1 MHQSGLHQLKAL
13 RALAGAVVVVFFAVS
28 PAPGADPIK
37 IGFLAPMTGLFAQAG
52 KDMLDGLKMGLE
64 VSGGQV
70 AGRKLELID
79 EDTEGNPATAQAKY
93 RKLVQQDKINVLTGV
108 LLANIGYAL
117 IQPIERD
124 ELPSLFFTTPDEL
137 TKRKPSKWILRAN
150 FAASQPMHALGDYA
164 AKVLKYKRVAA
175 LGMDNPF
182 GHEQLGG
189 FQRVFEDAG
198 GRVVQKTWVPLNA
211 MDFAPY
217 LGQVPPDVDAVV
229 QVFIAGQA
237 VRFAKQYEETGLKD
251 KLPLIGTGVY
261 IDESALRS
269 MGDEAIG
276 TVGALVWAPT
286 LTEPG
291 QPDLH
296 EAGRGAGQAHAGVLP
311 RRHVQRRAL
320 DRRGGE
326 GRRRQGRRP
335 RALPGGDPQGE
346 RDHRG
351 PARADQAR
359 RVQQPHRERVHP
371 EGREGGRTAAE
382 HRDPHLSDGLAVLDL
397 QAGGLLES
405 SRLRP
410 ELPAGEAMSGVRQV
424 GYFDCAGGGQVV
436 VSGTTAYVAH
446 MKAPHGTTIVDVS
459 DPARPR
465 AIAELTIPRRRALA
479 QGARGERRDAGQ
491 LGGRAAQPAGSGFS
505 RRARHLG
512 RQHAGPPAR
521 DHLLALPTACIASP
535 STAATPTSRPTST
548 ATSATSC
555 MTLDLEES
563 GAARRGRAL
572 VDARAVDR
580 RRRDADVEGPRPS
593 LPSPDP
599 PAATASTSR
608 TGTAAS

>member
-1 MHQSGLHQLKAL
+1 MTRRTLSLAVAL
-13 RALAGAVVVVFFAVS
+13 VFLFFAVS

-64 VSGGQV
+64 ASGGQV

-164 AKVLKYKRVAA
+164 AKVLKYKRVAM

-217 LGQVPPDVDAVV
+217 LGQVPRDVDAVV

-286 LTEPG
+286 LTNPANQAFMKLAEARVKRTPAYF
-291 QPDLH
+291 H
-296 EAGRGAGQAHAGVLP
+296 AVMYSAGRWIAEAAKAVDGKVED
-311 RRHVQRRAL
+311 RARFL
-320 DRRGGE
+320 AAIRKASE
-326 GRRRQGRRP
+326 TTE
-335 RALPGGDPQGE
+335 DP
-346 RDHRG
+346 RG
-351 PARADQAR
+351 PIKLDEYNNPTEN
-359 RVQQPHRERVHP
+359 VYILKVEKV
-371 EGREGGRTAAE
+371 GGR
-382 HRDPHLSDGLAVLDL
+382 L
-397 QAGGLLES
+397 QNTVIHTYPMVS
-405 SRLRP
+405 QFWTYKP
-410 ELPAGEAMSGVRQV
+410 EDFL
-424 GYFDCAGGGQVV
+424 
-436 VSGTTAYVAH
+436 
-446 MKAPHGTTIVDVS
+446 KAPAYD
-459 DPARPR
+459 RNY
-465 AIAELTIPRRRALA
+465 
-479 QGARGERRDAGQ
+479 
-491 LGGRAAQPAGSGFS
+491 
-505 RRARHLG
+505 
-512 RQHAGPPAR
+512 PPVK
-521 DHLLALPTACIASP
+521 P
-535 STAATPTSRPTST
+535 
-548 ATSATSC
+548 
-555 MTLDLEES
+555 
-563 GAARRGRAL
+563 
-572 VDARAVDR
+572 
-580 RRRDADVEGPRPS
+580 
-593 LPSPDP
+593 
-599 PAATASTSR
+599 
-608 TGTAAS
+608 